1 MWRSW
6 PSRSGTNSW
15 FPASDH
21 RAGPT
26 VDATSRSQPSDSSRA
41 ERAGRRIPDSL
52 GFGGRGGCPD
62 AETRGTVGLYGG
74 SLRGSHFSSQSK
86 WMGRPR
92 TAPPTRPRSS
102 RTVGGVPSRVGRP
115 LAHCGNR
122 APTLSEAAVRSIS
135 SSSTSPHRGKR
146 TSAPSM
152 DRLNLKMEDKSWV
165 GFYQEHPPRI
175 HGVTIASLQHAVPPK
190 LPSSPLAAE
199 MMIRWHRKTRV
210 CWFAIDED
218 LLGQPSSCPWLMQMM
233 ACAGEHRLLQPR
245 VLLWKKG
252 FQKRLHHY
260 FES

>member
-41 ERAGRRIPDSL
+41 ERAGRRIPDSF

-74 SLRGSHFSSQSK
+74 SLRGSHFSGQSK

-152 DRLNLKMEDKSWV
+152 DRLKYWQLRKKRKVRSLTQCHDLVKSLMGASSQVYDRLAILKLSKFLKLVRMMEEEEEEEEEETTAHHFSTGAVDDK
-165 GFYQEHPPRI
+165 F
-175 HGVTIASLQHAVPPK
+175 
-190 LPSSPLAAE
+190 PL
-199 MMIRWHRKTRV
+199 H
-210 CWFAIDED
+210 
-218 LLGQPSSCPWLMQMM
+218 LGTSI
-233 ACAGEHRLLQPR
+233 
-245 VLLWKKG
+245 
-252 FQKRLHHY
+252 
-260 FES
+260 